1 MVTRVK
7 AAAVFCLALLLM
19 SCTDSYNK
27 QSDNKQFEQ
36 RFTAYKALF
45 VIDGRIVD
53 TGNDEVSHSEGQGYG
68 MLFAAHA
75 NDRVAFDSIWQ
86 WTQTVLQR
94 SDGLF
99 SWRYTPCTTKDIAC
113 VDDPNNAS
121 DGDVLIAWALLR
133 AAKRWNTPSYEDEA
147 RRIIQAIEEK
157 LIVTRDGYTLLL
169 PGESG
174 FDNGNGV
181 SLSSNEDGVQFN
193 LSYWVFPALS
203 AFSDYSEYPSIWQ
216 ELFASGISL
225 VQKARFSSHQLP
237 SDWTRLYKGSF
248 STNNVIASEF
258 GFNAVRIPLHLA
270 WSETFLASAE
280 RNDVLSPFAKWWSQD
295 YVPATLSL
303 DDEKPAEYAMTLG
316 MRAVEQAVN
325 NIVNNIVND
334 TAPDWPDIN
343 RDVDYYSASLVL
355 LSMLAVSDISG

>member
-1 MVTRVK
+1 MRVK
-7 AAAVFCLALLLM
+7 AAAVFCLALLLV
-19 SCTDSYNK
+19 SCTD
-27 QSDNKQFEQ
+27 SDNKQFEQ
-36 RFTAYKALF
+36 RFSAYKALF

-53 TGNDEVSHSEGQGYG
+53 TGNNEVSHSEGQGYG

-75 NDRVAFDSIWQ
+75 NDRAAFDSMWQ

-99 SWRYTPCTTKDIAC
+99 SWRYTPCTTKDTAC

-174 FDNGNGV
+174 FYDGDGV
-181 SLSSNEDGVQFN
+181 SLSSNEGGVQFN

-203 AFSDYSEYPSIWQ
+203 AFSDYSENPSIWQ
-216 ELFASGISL
+216 ELFVSGISL

-248 STNNVIASEF
+248 SIDNVIASEF

-270 WSETFLASAE
+270 WSDTFLASAK

-303 DDEKPAEYAMTLG
+303 SDEKPAEYAMTLG

-325 NIVNNIVND
+325 KIVND
-334 TAPDWPDIN
+334 TTPKWPDIN
-343 RDVDYYSASLVL
+343 REVDYYSASLVL
-355 LSMLAVSDISG
+355 LSMLAVSDMSG

>member
-1 MVTRVK
+1 MVMRVK
-7 AAAVFCLALLLM
+7 AAAVFCLALLLV
-19 SCTDSYNK
+19 SCTD
-27 QSDNKQFEQ
+27 SDNKQFEQ
-36 RFTAYKALF
+36 RFSAYKALF

-75 NDRVAFDSIWQ
+75 NDRAAFDSMWQ

-99 SWRYTPCTTKDIAC
+99 SWRYTPCTTKDTAC

-121 DGDVLIAWALLR
+121 DGDILIAWALLR
-133 AAKRWNTPSYEDEA
+133 AAKRWNTSSYEDEA

-174 FDNGNGV
+174 FYDGDGV
-181 SLSSNEDGVQFN
+181 SLSSNEGGVQFN

-203 AFSDYSEYPSIWQ
+203 AFSDYSENPSIWQ
-216 ELFASGISL
+216 ELFASGISV

-248 STNNVIASEF
+248 SIDNVIASEF

-270 WSETFLASAE
+270 WSDTFLAGAE

-316 MRAVEQAVN
+316 MHAVEQAVN
-325 NIVNNIVND
+325 NIVND
-334 TAPDWPDIN
+334 TTPKWPDIN

>member
-1 MVTRVK
+1 MRVK
-7 AAAVFCLALLLM
+7 AAAVFCLALLLV
-19 SCTDSYNK
+19 SCTD
-27 QSDNKQFEQ
+27 SDNKQFEQ
-36 RFTAYKALF
+36 RFSAYKALF

-53 TGNDEVSHSEGQGYG
+53 TGNNEVSHSEGQGYG

-75 NDRVAFDSIWQ
+75 NDRAAFDSIWQ

-94 SDGLF
+94 PDGLF
-99 SWRYTPCTTKDIAC
+99 SWRYTPCSTKDTAC

-157 LIVTRDGYTLLL
+157 LVVTRDGYTLLL

-174 FDNGNGV
+174 FYDGDGV
-181 SLSSNEDGVQFN
+181 SLSSNEGGVQFN
-193 LSYWVFPALS
+193 LSYWMFPALS
-203 AFSDYSEYPSIWQ
+203 AFSDYSENPSIWQ
-216 ELFASGISL
+216 ELFISGISL

-248 STNNVIASEF
+248 SIDNVIASEF

-270 WSETFLASAE
+270 WSDTFLASAE

-325 NIVNNIVND
+325 KIVND
-334 TAPDWPDIN
+334 TAPDWPEIN